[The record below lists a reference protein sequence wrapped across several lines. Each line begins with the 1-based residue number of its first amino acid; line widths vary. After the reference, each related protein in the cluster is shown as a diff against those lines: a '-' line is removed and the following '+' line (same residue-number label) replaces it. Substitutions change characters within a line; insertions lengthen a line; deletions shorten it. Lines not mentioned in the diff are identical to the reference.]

1 MQTRKKSREWWRL
14 GEEMWYNNYKSVI
27 LGWRSSP
34 WAQLFQCAVK
44 PQTQSVWDIPA
55 TTMGGAG
62 TKLKMRF
69 AGIVAF
75 GISIVILSIA
85 VLCMVS
91 TPADGSLFRS
101 GLPTVEDVKDSVK
114 DDEYEK
120 IEDKTN
126 LIKEYIRVLLDNL
139 F

>member
-1 MQTRKKSREWWRL
+1 M

-34 WAQLFQCAVK
+34 WAQLFQCDVK
-44 PQTQSVWDIPA
+44 TQTQSVWDISA
-55 TTMGGAG
+55 TTRGGAG

-101 GLPTVEDVKDSVK
+101 GLPTVEEVTESVK

-126 LIKEYIRVLLDNL
+126 LIKEVTLN
-139 F
+139 

>member
-1 MQTRKKSREWWRL
+1 M
-14 GEEMWYNNYKSVI
+14 
-27 LGWRSSP
+27 
-34 WAQLFQCAVK
+34 
-44 PQTQSVWDIPA
+44 
-55 TTMGGAG
+55 
-62 TKLKMRF
+62 KLKMRF
-69 AGIVAF
+69 TGIAAF

-91 TPADGSLFRS
+91 TPADGSLFRP
-101 GLPTVEDVKDSVK
+101 GLPTVEDVKDSVR